1 METVISGLIS
11 KPAMLIYGG
20 IITLLVFVLK
30 AKFSENQ
37 EAEKEYREADKKLFQ
52 EVFNICS
59 PDSPAIN
66 LIRGFDF
73 CGNFHMNAAQPLEA
87 LTILWTRTDKTFHED
102 ELESKR
108 LALDDAVN
116 EFIHKLGMLSSPAD
130 AGEGML
136 NCLLTIERD
145 DFAEISDKTQA
156 DLKELDMLAKNT
168 YDRYK
173 DFLETGRRHL
183 RLGSV
188 S

>member
-1 METVISGLIS
+1 MS
-11 KPAMLIYGG
+11 
-20 IITLLVFVLK
+20 LK
-30 AKFSENQ
+30 STCASSDV
-37 EAEKEYREADKKLFQ
+37 Y
-52 EVFNICS
+52 
-59 PDSPAIN
+59 
-66 LIRGFDF
+66 
-73 CGNFHMNAAQPLEA
+73 FHN
-87 LTILWTRTDKTFHED
+87 D

-108 LALDDAVN
+108 LILDDAVN
-116 EFIHKLGMLSSPAD
+116 KFVHKLSMLSSPAD